1 MVNDKADRCNSF
13 PYEFYKA
20 FWDSIR
26 PNLHKVYLEYFHSIS
41 LSNLI
46 NKGNIKFILKSN
58 NSEDI
63 YILRLVFL
71 LNISY
76 KIIAK
81 ALMLKIQHLLPLV
94 VRPKKTPFIKSHY
107 IQDNIIVV

>member
-1 MVNDKADRCNSF
+1 MVNDKAHQCNSF

-20 FWDSIR
+20 FWDSR
-26 PNLHKVYLEYFHSIS
+26 PNLHKAYLEYFDTIS
-41 LSNLI
+41 LGNLI
-46 NKGNIKFILKSN
+46 KKENIKFILKAN
-58 NSEDI
+58 NAEDI

-94 VRPKKTPFIKSHY
+94 VRPKKTHFIKSHY